1 MKAFIAGL
9 VASIV
14 VAVVAGVIL
23 SVVAQPVYRA
33 FASSETRVGNP
44 GHNLVGANWSGL
56 AHP

>member
-1 MKAFIAGL
+1 MNAFIAGL
-9 VASIV
+9 VASLV
-14 VAVVAGVIL
+14 LAVVAGVVL
-23 SVVAQPVYRA
+23 SEVQQPAYRA